1 MALLSA
7 SDVLIFFSLL
17 LNFAATARPWNAST
31 VKAHTALEST
41 DEEVFRSREGGG
53 IDGKSPRAGED
64 GTAPLLGHHLPE
76 RIISRGDD
84 GLKTR
89 CNDLLLSFRRLGV
102 FIALWNVSMIFAM
115 VFVFS

>member
-17 LNFAATARPWNAST
+17 LNFAATARPWNASI
-31 VKAHTALEST
+31 VKAHTALEGT
-41 DEEVFRSREGGG
+41 DEEVFRSGEGGS
-53 IDGKSPRAGED
+53 IDGESPRAGED
-64 GTAPLLGHHLPE
+64 GTAPLLGHYPE
-76 RIISRGDD
+76 SISSRGDD
-84 GLKTR
+84 GFKTR

-102 FIALWNVSMIFAM
+102 FIALWNVAMIFAM